1 MRTQSLGCVAQSA
14 LLAALL
20 WMAPAPAAGQ
30 TWTPPRT
37 PDGQPDIQGMWE
49 GGPRSMN
56 AGHSLEEGCC
66 DPVHIRMQ
74 NRAANRIGLRQQV
87 IIDPPNGLIP
97 FQPWAAAKR
106 REHLINLE
114 APTEVQHIE
123 PEDRCSLQGVPR
135 SNLRG
140 PMQILQ
146 IPGHVVIL
154 YEWVHAYRVIPVDGR
169 PHVPEGAATWQ
180 GDSRG
185 RWEGN
190 TLVVE
195 ATNFRVDP
203 VGYNKQP
210 WLDSHGTFY
219 TDALRVVERWTL
231 VNANTIDYEA
241 TIEDRN
247 VFTQPW
253 KVAFDIVRNEQEN
266 FELFEV
272 ACWEGVS
279 LGNLL
284 DTGRAAVREGK
295 VSIHSHQEQAP

>member
-1 MRTQSLGCVAQSA
+1 MSRQSRSCVAPPV

-20 WMAPAPAAGQ
+20 WMAPASLAGQ

-37 PDGQPDIQGMWE
+37 PDGQPDIQGIWA
-49 GGPRSMN
+49 GGPGSAN

-66 DPVHIRMQ
+66 EPEHNRMQ
-74 NRAANRIGLRQQV
+74 GRGANRIGLPQQV
-87 IIDPPNGLIP
+87 IIDPPNGRVP
-97 FQPWAAAKR
+97 FQPWAEAKR
-106 REHLINLE
+106 REHLVNLYT
-114 APTEVQHIE
+114 PTEVQHVE

-146 IPGHVVIL
+146 IPGHVVIM

-169 PHVPEGAATWQ
+169 PHAPAGAATWQ

-195 ATNFRVDP
+195 ATNFRADP

-210 WLDSHGTFY
+210 WIDSHGVFY

-231 VNANTIDYEA
+231 VDANTIDYEA
-241 TIEDRN
+241 TIEDPN

-253 KVAFDIVRNEQEN
+253 TIAFGIVRDEN
-266 FELFEV
+266 FEFFEE
-272 ACWEGVS
+272 ACWEGVTLS
-279 LGNLL
+279 NLL
-284 DTGRAAVREGK
+284 DTGRAAVREGQLG
-295 VSIHSHQEQAP
+295 IHTHEAP

>member
-1 MRTQSLGCVAQSA
+1 MSTRSRGFVVAAS
-14 LLAALL
+14 LLAALT
-20 WMAPAPAAGQ
+20 WMAPAFAARQ
-30 TWTPPRT
+30 AWTPSRT

-49 GGPRSMN
+49 GGPRSNN

-66 DPVHIRMQ
+66 EPEHNRMQ
-74 NRAANRIGLRQQV
+74 NRAAENIGLRQQV
-87 IIDPPNGLIP
+87 IIDPPNGRIP
-97 FQPWAAAKR
+97 FQPWAAAKQ
-106 REHLINLE
+106 REHLVNLQT
-114 APTEVQHIE
+114 PTEVQHIE
-123 PEDRCSLQGVPR
+123 PEDRCSVQGVPR

-140 PMQILQ
+140 PIQILQ
-146 IPGHVVIL
+146 TPGQVVMV

-169 PHVPEGAATWQ
+169 PHVPQGAATWQ

-185 RWEGN
+185 RWEGR

-219 TDALRVVERWTL
+219 TDALRVVERWTI
-231 VNANTIDYEA
+231 VDANTMDYEA

-253 KVAFDIVRNEQEN
+253 RVAFDIVRNRQKK
-266 FELFEV
+266 FELIEE

-279 LGNLL
+279 IRNRL
-284 DTGRAAVREGK
+284 DAGRKAVREGK
-295 VSIHSHQEQAP
+295 VGIHSHHEQ

>member
-1 MRTQSLGCVAQSA
+1 MSTRLRHSLRAFALVLVLWWAAPSASAAQGWSPSR
-14 LLAALL
+14 L
-20 WMAPAPAAGQ
+20 
-30 TWTPPRT
+30 

-49 GGPRSMN
+49 VGPDSAN

-66 DPVHIRMQ
+66 DPEHNRMQ
-74 NRAANRIGLRQQV
+74 RRAANNIGLRQQV
-87 IIDPPNGLIP
+87 IIDPANGKIP

-114 APTEVQHIE
+114 APTELQHIE

-140 PMQILQ
+140 PIQIVQTPGQ
-146 IPGHVVIL
+146 IVML
-154 YEWVHAYRVIPVDGR
+154 FEWVHAFRVIPVDGR
-169 PHVPEGAATWQ
+169 PHSPKGAALWQ

-210 WLDSHGTFY
+210 WIDSHGTFY
-219 TDALRVVERWTL
+219 SDALRVVERWKFT
-231 VNANTIDYEA
+231 NANTIEYEA
-241 TIEDRN
+241 TIEDPK

-253 KVAFDIVRNEQEN
+253 KIAYQVIRMNEKN
-266 FELFEV
+266 FELIEE

-279 LGNLL
+279 VVNRLEA
-284 DTGRAAVREGK
+284 GRIAAKAGRQK
-295 VSIHSHQEQAP
+295 VHSHSEP

>member
-1 MRTQSLGCVAQSA
+1 MRTSTRLRAIASV
-14 LLAALL
+14 LAFAAWWL
-20 WMAPAPAAGQ
+20 APAAASGQ
-30 TWTPPRT
+30 GWTPSRT
-37 PDGQPDIQGMWE
+37 PDGQPDIQGFWE
-49 GGPRSMN
+49 GGAGAAN

-66 DPVHIRMQ
+66 DPEHNKMQ
-74 NRAANRIGLRQQV
+74 GRAAGNIGLRQKV
-87 IIDPPNGLIP
+87 IVDPADGKIP
-97 FQPWAAAKR
+97 YQPWAAAKR

-114 APTEVQHIE
+114 APTELQHIE

-146 IPGHVVIL
+146 TPGQIVIL
-154 YEWVHAYRVIPVDGR
+154 FEWVHAYRIIPVDGR
-169 PHVPEGAATWQ
+169 PHAPRGAAQWQ

-195 ATNFRVDP
+195 VTNFRFDP

-219 TDALRVVERWTL
+219 TDALRVVERWRFTD
-231 VNANTIDYEA
+231 ANTIDYEA
-241 TIEDRN
+241 TIEDPK
-247 VFTQPW
+247 VFTRPW
-253 KVAFDIVRNEQEN
+253 KIAYKIERLDAKR
-266 FELFEV
+266 FELIEE

-279 LGNLL
+279 VTNRL
-284 DTGRAAVREGK
+284 DAGRIAAKSGIQRV
-295 VSIHSHQEQAP
+295 HSHSEP

>member
-1 MRTQSLGCVAQSA
+1 MRKHTRCAAAPV

-20 WMAPAPAAGQ
+20 WLAPTPLAGQ

-37 PDGQPDIQGMWE
+37 SDGQPDIQGIWA
-49 GGPRSMN
+49 GVGTAN

-66 DPVHIRMQ
+66 EVEHNQMQ
-74 NRAANRIGLRQQV
+74 GRTGDRVGLREQV
-87 IIDPPNGLIP
+87 IVDPPNGLIP
-97 FQPWAAAKR
+97 FQPWAAEKR
-106 REHLINLE
+106 REHLVNLYT
-114 APTEVQHIE
+114 PSEVQHVE

-146 IPGHVVIL
+146 IPGHVVIM

-169 PHVPEGAATWQ
+169 DHAPAGAATWQ

-195 ATNFRVDP
+195 VTNFRADS

-210 WLDSHGTFY
+210 WIDSHGTFY
-219 TDALRVVERWTL
+219 TDALRVEERWTL
-231 VNANTIDYEA
+231 VDADTIDYEV
-241 TIEDRN
+241 TIEDPN

-253 KVAFDIVRNEQEN
+253 TVAFNIARRES
-266 FELFEV
+266 FEFFEE
-272 ACWEGVS
+272 ACWEGVTLS
-279 LGNLL
+279 NLL
-284 DTGRAAVREGK
+284 DTGRAAVREGRMG
-295 VSIHSHQEQAP
+295 IHTHEAP

>member
-1 MRTQSLGCVAQSA
+1 MSTRLRHSLRAFALVLVLWWAAPSSAAAQGWSPSR
-14 LLAALL
+14 L
-20 WMAPAPAAGQ
+20 
-30 TWTPPRT
+30 

-49 GGPRSMN
+49 GGPDSAN

-66 DPVHIRMQ
+66 DPEHNRMQ
-74 NRAANRIGLRQQV
+74 RRAANNIGLRQQV
-87 IIDPPNGLIP
+87 IIDPANGKIP

-114 APTEVQHIE
+114 APTELQHIE

-140 PMQILQ
+140 PIQIVQTPGQ
-146 IPGHVVIL
+146 IVML
-154 YEWVHAYRVIPVDGR
+154 FEWVHAFRVIPVDGR
-169 PHVPEGAATWQ
+169 PHSPKGAAVWQ

-210 WLDSHGTFY
+210 WIDSHGTFY
-219 TDALRVVERWTL
+219 SDALRVVERWKFT
-231 VNANTIDYEA
+231 NANTIEYEA
-241 TIEDRN
+241 TIEDPK

-253 KVAFDIVRNEQEN
+253 KIAYQIIRMNEKN
-266 FELFEV
+266 FELIEE

-279 LGNLL
+279 VVNRLEA
-284 DTGRAAVREGK
+284 GRIAAKAGRQK
-295 VSIHSHQEQAP
+295 VHSHSEP

>member
-1 MRTQSLGCVAQSA
+1 MTKRSRCPVIASA
-14 LLAALL
+14 LLAAIS

-37 PDGQPDIQGMWE
+37 PDGQPDIQGLWE
-49 GGPRSMN
+49 GGPRSTN
-56 AGHSLEEGCC
+56 AGHSFEEGCC
-66 DPVHIRMQ
+66 EPEHNKMQ
-74 NRAANRIGLRQQV
+74 NRPAENIGLRQQV

-106 REHLINLE
+106 REHLINLQ

-123 PEDRCSLQGVPR
+123 PEDRCSVQGVPR

-140 PMQILQ
+140 PIQILQ
-146 IPGHVVIL
+146 RPGQVVIL
-154 YEWVHAYRVIPVDGR
+154 YEWVHAYRVIPLDGR
-169 PHVPEGAATWQ
+169 PHAPKGAATWQ

-219 TDALRVVERWTL
+219 TDALRVVERWTP
-231 VNANTIDYEA
+231 VNASTMDYEA

-253 KVAFDIVRNEQEN
+253 KVAFDIVRNRQKN
-266 FELFEV
+266 FELIEE

-279 LGNLL
+279 VQNRLDAGRIAVKKGNVGVH
-284 DTGRAAVREGK
+284 THRE
-295 VSIHSHQEQAP
+295 P

>member
-1 MRTQSLGCVAQSA
+1 MRRHSLGCVAASA
-14 LLAALL
+14 ILAALS

-37 PDGQPDIQGMWE
+37 PDGQPDIQGTWE
-49 GGPRSMN
+49 GGPRSTN
-56 AGHSLEEGCC
+56 AGHSFEEGCC
-66 DPVHIRMQ
+66 EPEHNRMQ
-74 NRAANRIGLRQQV
+74 NRAAENIGLRQQV

-106 REHLINLE
+106 REHLVNLQ

-123 PEDRCSLQGVPR
+123 PEDRCSVQGVPR

-140 PMQILQ
+140 PIQILQ
-146 IPGHVVIL
+146 RPGQVVML

-169 PHVPEGAATWQ
+169 PHAPKGAATWQ

-219 TDALRVVERWTL
+219 SDALRVVERWTP
-231 VNANTIDYEA
+231 VNANTMDYEA

-253 KVAFDIVRNEQEN
+253 KVAFDIVRNRQKN
-266 FELFEV
+266 FELIEE

-279 LGNLL
+279 VKNRL
-284 DTGRAAVREGK
+284 DAGRIAVKKGDVGVHTHR
-295 VSIHSHQEQAP
+295 